1 MDEIKVIWTQIA
13 IEQRNKIFEYW
24 NNRNK
29 SNNYSKK
36 LNLIAYEKIDLI
48 KSSPF
53 VGVKIRNE
61 NTRIIHFENYSLVYK
76 ISKSE
81 IYILAFWDNRQNPS
95 KLLKI
100 LKLK

>member
-1 MDEIKVIWTQIA
+1 MDEIKVIWIQIA

-53 VGVKIRNE
+53 VGV
-61 NTRIIHFENYSLVYK
+61 
-76 ISKSE
+76 
-81 IYILAFWDNRQNPS
+81 
-95 KLLKI
+95 
-100 LKLK
+100 